1 MSENIT
7 VTGNKAQFNEDV
19 IFLKDIDIRGDII
32 FGDSATFNIGKLNIN
47 GDLETDNLLVRKD
60 LDVLGESDF
69 TGITTVQRGTVVGLG
84 QIYSGDGLLVTNT
97 LRENKQVNV
106 INEGTLNTC
115 LLYTSDAADE

>member
-1 MSENIT
+1 MSEKIT

-69 TGITTVQRGTVVGLG
+69 TGITTVQKGTVVG
-84 QIYSGDGLLVTNT
+84 I
-97 LRENKQVNV
+97 
-106 INEGTLNTC
+106 
-115 LLYTSDAADE
+115 